1 MKVEKL
7 WNLECNDSIL
17 GIRLGDINN
26 KGQIEVVAHTKSG
39 KLLIITLSGTII
51 RQVVITQN
59 SPIWHLEIHDINNDK
74 KNELILGGLDGVLR
88 TYKVSSTYNLSFISN
103 NPWGIFLILLCS
115 LLSLLLK
122 LKWIFINLNKI
133 HTSNSID
140 IKVEF

>member
-26 KGQIEVVAHTKSG
+26 NGQIEVVAHTKSG

-88 TYKVSSTYNLSFISN
+88 TYKVSSTYNLSAYWNHKLGASISGILIYDINNCWVANNKKTKKKKFI
-103 NPWGIFLILLCS
+103 
-115 LLSLLLK
+115 
-122 LKWIFINLNKI
+122 
-133 HTSNSID
+133 
-140 IKVEF
+140 